1 MITCNLI
8 TKTRTS
14 FKTKKSQF
22 FTIDLIVGSTLFFV
36 LLTLF
41 LTTRTTTTVLISN
54 QESKDIITF
63 LSSTKVQN
71 LNYIDDDIEETL
83 GTLLKERKILPET
96 TLPELIIILFEEDST
111 SNKENLTN
119 FLEQLFSYLSD
130 EYSRF
135 GLKLELYD
143 SSNDI
148 LYEYPDGND
157 QYLNSKE
164 YSSSSIVVTTGNL
177 EEVYGPMGIRIITWK
192 KT

>member
-135 GLKLELYD
+135 ELKLELYD

-177 EEVYGPMGIRIITWK
+177 EEVYGPMGIRIIT
-192 KT
+192 

>member
-1 MITCNLI
+1 MITFNLI

-71 LNYIDDDIEETL
+71 LNYIDDDIEETF
-83 GTLLKERKILPET
+83 GTLLKERKILPEA